1 MRKLTGV
8 LEGDAEGF
16 EVGNEVLPSTPP
28 MVRMREA
35 ATAYLVILIHVL
47 PLSPNR
53 LVSQYDRIWL
63 SLSCPCRKKVEPR
76 TPKARAMRKD
86 KHEGGA
92 PWRQSLHKVEAR
104 ERF

>member
-63 SLSCPCRKKVEPR
+63 SLSCP
-76 TPKARAMRKD
+76 
-86 KHEGGA
+86 
-92 PWRQSLHKVEAR
+92 L
-104 ERF
+104 

>member
-1 MRKLTGV
+1 M
-8 LEGDAEGF
+8 EGDAEGL

-63 SLSCPCRKKVEPR
+63 SLSCPLYVVEESGA
-76 TPKARAMRKD
+76 THTESARNAQ
-86 KHEGGA
+86 
-92 PWRQSLHKVEAR
+92 RQA
-104 ERF
+104 